1 MYAALLHHI
10 SRYTSIGD
18 CGQLEY
24 SSERCEYQTII
35 RNSIGSV
42 MASDVYVICLVPSG
56 SSVINLTNQTNP
68 DINYHD
74 LERCSSN
81 TNGDTAI
88 TFPNK

>member
-24 SSERCEYQTII
+24 SSERCQLQAIVHSSVGY
-35 RNSIGSV
+35 V
-42 MASDVYVICLVPSG
+42 MAGDVYVICLAPAG

-74 LERCSSN
+74 LIVSPLTTIRFQ
-81 TNGDTAI
+81 TNNI
-88 TFPNK
+88 LYF